1 MITDYEKT
9 GLLYVDMVAACVS
22 HYRKHYNSVEKPL
35 KTIYLG
41 AKAFTQFTDWVR
53 WNLEKEGRLEEAE
66 QEDFNF
72 TFDGVEIRLNSSLM
86 GEKMYFDF
94 YEAVPHGTA

>member
-1 MITDYEKT
+1 MMTFINNWQKTD
-9 GLLYVDMVAACVS
+9 LLAVDLVASCVS
-22 HYRKHYNSVEKPL
+22 HYRGLNKPL

-41 AKAFTQFTDWVR
+41 AKNYTQFTDWVR
-53 WNLEKEGRLEEAE
+53 YNLEKESRLEEAS

-72 TFDGVEIRLNSSLM
+72 TFDGVEVQMNSALM

-94 YEAVPHGTA
+94 YDLAQA

>member
-22 HYRKHYNSVEKPL
+22 HYRRYYNSVEKPL

-53 WNLEKEGRLEEAE
+53 YELQNEGRLEEAE
-66 QEDFNF
+66 NEDFNF
-72 TFDGVEIRLNSSLM
+72 TFDGVEVRLNSQLM
-86 GEKMYFDF
+86 AEKMYFDF
-94 YEAVPHGTA
+94 YEPVVNGTA

>member
-1 MITDYEKT
+1 MITDYKNT

-22 HYRKHYNSVEKPL
+22 HHRRTLKAL

-41 AKAFTQFTDWVR
+41 AKAYTQFTDWVR
-53 WNLEKEGRLEEAE
+53 WNLEKEGRAEEAE
-66 QEDFNF
+66 QDEFNF
-72 TFDGVEIRLNSSLM
+72 TFDGVEVKLNSSLM

-94 YEAVPHGTA
+94 YEMAQA

>member
-1 MITDYEKT
+1 MITDYQKT

-22 HYRKHYNSVEKPL
+22 HYRRHYKSL

-41 AKAFTQFTDWVR
+41 AKAFNQFTDWVR
-53 WNLEKEGRLEEAE
+53 WNLEKEGRQEEAE
-66 QEDFNF
+66 KDEFNF
-72 TFDGVEIRLNSSLM
+72 TFDGVEVRLNSSLM

-94 YEAVPHGTA
+94 YETVHGNA